1 MKRCSAEQNERED
14 PQRERRLLAARPHAF
29 AQKVRIE
36 RHERNDH
43 DDGKDRK
50 IGPKARDSD
59 RAGSGEQCGGRRSVC
74 AMVKL
79 GPPSVSA
86 ARPLRRR
93 KRNCRQ
99 HSAMSQS
106 CQLRTHALQQKAPSF
121 DDLVGAGEPRGRYGE
136 AERLGRRREGSGD
149 SVGSVSLA
157 GIPDP
162 LGAQRRCTTRLRVL
176 RALWDGIGLMSRI
189 PRHGRPERRC
199 YARLRG
205 LPQTMKRATM
215 GRGNFR
221 G

>member
-157 GIPDP
+157 GIPRPSRSPEALYDSPTGPASP
-162 LGAQRRCTTRLRVL
+162 LGRDRPHVQDSASWPAGAPMLC
-176 RALWDGIGLMSRI
+176 APSGLAADDEESH
-189 PRHGRPERRC
+189 HGEGQ
-199 YARLRG
+199 L
-205 LPQTMKRATM
+205 
-215 GRGNFR
+215 
-221 G
+221 